1 LFVKRI
7 RLLTAE
13 KIPGRKRRGAGRVT
27 LNTVAK
33 QAGVSA
39 ITVSRY
45 FNQPDSVSPERRERI
60 AEVVAQ
66 LGYVPNLVAGG
77 LASARGKIVAM
88 VIPNISGPIFTNTIQ
103 GFSDTL
109 SRHGYQLLLAS
120 SYFDVQQEES
130 AVRAFL
136 GWSPAALVLTSH
148 FHSPAT
154 EKMIAEADIPV
165 IETWDYQPHREPV
178 QIGFSHYEVGVTA
191 ARYLHGKGYRRIA
204 FVQNSAPGDFSALE
218 RRDGYAATAR
228 ELGLEPW
235 VFAPDADRAPFEAGR
250 QAMEALMNAT
260 PRPDAII
267 FANDNLAAGGSL
279 AGQRAGLNIPEDCAV
294 LGFGDYP
301 FAEMLLPSLSTIK
314 PPALEIGVLAATR
327 VLESLGVLPVEDEV
341 QRLNLLQCRLI
352 ERESA

>member
-1 LFVKRI
+1 MSD
-7 RLLTAE
+7 E
-13 KIPGRKRRGAGRVT
+13 KTRKRRGAGRVT
-27 LNTVAK
+27 LNAVARA
-33 QAGVSA
+33 AGVSA

-45 FNQPDSVSPERRERI
+45 FNQPEQVSPERRERI
-60 AEVVAQ
+60 AAVVAE

-77 LASARGKIVAM
+77 LASARGKIVGM
-88 VIPNISGPIFTNTIQ
+88 VIPNISGPIFANTIQ

-120 SYFDVQQEES
+120 SYFDIEQEEN

-148 FHSPAT
+148 FHSAGT
-154 EKMIAEADIPV
+154 EKMLAEADIPV
-165 IETWDYQPHREPV
+165 IETWDYQPERGPM
-178 QIGFSHYEVGVTA
+178 QIGFSHFEVGVTA
-191 ARYLHGKGYRRIA
+191 ARHLLEKGYQRIA

-218 RRDGYAATAR
+218 RRDGYAATLRGAGR
-228 ELGLEPW
+228 EPW
-235 VFAPDADRAPFEAGR
+235 FFAPDADRAPFEAGK
-250 QAMEALMNAT
+250 QAMEALMNAS

-267 FANDNLAAGGSL
+267 FANDNLAAGGLL
-279 AGQRAGLNIPEDCAV
+279 AGQRAGLKIPEDCAV

-327 VLESLGVLPVEDEV
+327 VLESLGVLPSGEV
-341 QRLNLLQCRLI
+341 QRLNLLQCQVI
-352 ERESA
+352 ERESI